1 MERGV
6 IGPHGL
12 FVTRAV
18 MVEKEKDIA
27 SVTIHFLYME
37 GLTALNNDTR
47 QRIAILRVVQVNLNL
62 LLKLSVTF
70 FFLFFDLTSPL
81 IDELKKRSNYSVRLE
96 NILKTC
102 VAIF

>member
-81 IDELKKRSNYSVRLE
+81 IYELKKSNYSVRLE
-96 NILKTC
+96 KYS
-102 VAIF
+102 

>member
-1 MERGV
+1 MERGA

-62 LLKLSVTF
+62 LLKLSVIS

-81 IDELKKRSNYSVRLE
+81 IYELQKRNYSVRLE
-96 NILKTC
+96 KYS
-102 VAIF
+102 

>member
-12 FVTRAV
+12 FVTSSV
-18 MVEKEKDIA
+18 MVEREKDIA

-37 GLTALNNDTR
+37 GLTALKNDTR
-47 QRIAILRVVQVNLNL
+47 QRIAIPRVVQVNLNL
-62 LLKLSVTF
+62 LSVAS
-70 FFLFFDLTSPL
+70 FFLYFDLTSPL
-81 IDELKKRSNYSVRLE
+81 IYELQKSNYSVGLE